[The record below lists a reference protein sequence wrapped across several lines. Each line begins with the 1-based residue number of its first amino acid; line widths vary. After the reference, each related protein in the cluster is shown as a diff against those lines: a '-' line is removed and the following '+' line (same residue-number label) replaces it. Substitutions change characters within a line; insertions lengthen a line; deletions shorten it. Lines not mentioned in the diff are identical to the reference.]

1 MAKRSLLTLCVASAV
16 LLSLVTATAA
26 QDRESVELSLED
38 ALRIALKNNLDLVS
52 AKYAPELAEQ
62 NVNTQL
68 SVYDAGFQTFW
79 DRSQREQPATQLSTV
94 TGSETDQI
102 NIGVAQNLRMGADYQ
117 VGFASTRSLQTGPNV
132 TAPGSYFSGLFLQ
145 MNLPLLNGFG
155 EKVTTEQ
162 LVLARNDLE
171 ISRTDL
177 EQQAETTMEI
187 VEGAYWDVV
196 AAREALRIAVFSLQR
211 AEDLLELNRKKV
223 EVGTLAP
230 IEITQAEAGVASQEE
245 GVIVAEATMEDAEDE
260 LRRLMAIPVHDPMW
274 DQQILNST
282 RPAFEAID
290 IDVEAATQIA
300 LSERASVRS
309 AEQTLQN
316 SMLSERVARRE
327 VRHNL
332 DFTAQYNPQGVS
344 LDIAE
349 FRDPGNP
356 GTILLPEESAD
367 LGESVARISNGD
379 VYNWS
384 ARVTYSVPI
393 GNRSAKAGYA
403 RARISREKAQ
413 TDLDNAEQTVRVE
426 VRRSVR
432 AVQSGHKRV
441 EAARKNVEL
450 QQKKL
455 DAEQKKFA
463 NGMSTSF
470 EVLTFQNDLADA
482 ELSEIRARLDYIKAL
497 ASLERVQ
504 GTLLEARGLD
514 LGN

>member
-1 MAKRSLLTLCVASAV
+1 MVASAAM
-16 LLSLVTATAA
+16 LCLVTTIAA
-26 QDRESVELSLED
+26 QDRETVELSLED

-52 AKYAPELAEQ
+52 ASYAPELAEQ
-62 NVNTQL
+62 AVNTQL
-68 SVYDAGFQTFW
+68 SNFDAGFQTFY
-79 DRSQREQPATQLSTV
+79 DRAISERPATQLSTV

-102 NIGVAQNLRMGADYQ
+102 NFGVQQNLRMGADYT
-117 VGFASTRSLQTGPNV
+117 VGFATTKSLQTGPNV

-155 EKVTTEQ
+155 KQVTTEQ

-171 ISRTDL
+171 ISKTDL

-187 VEGAYWDVV
+187 VDGAYWDVV

-211 AEDLLELNRKKV
+211 AEDLLELNQKKV

-245 GVIVAEATMEDAEDE
+245 GVIVAEATLQDAEDE
-260 LRRLMAIPVHDPMW
+260 LRRLLAIPDSDPMW
-274 DQQILNST
+274 GKEILNAT
-282 RPAFEAID
+282 RPVFEELDINVEEAIL
-290 IDVEAATQIA
+290 IA

-309 AEQTLQN
+309 AEQTVEN
-316 SMLSERVARRE
+316 RMLNERNARRQ

-344 LDIAE
+344 LDMAE
-349 FRDPGNP
+349 FRDPTDP
-356 GTILLPEESAD
+356 GTILLPEETAD
-367 LGESVARISNGD
+367 LGESIARIGNGD

-393 GNRSAKAGYA
+393 GNRAAKATYA
-403 RARISREKAQ
+403 RARISRERSE
-413 TDLDNAEQTVRVE
+413 TDLENAEQTVRVE
-426 VRRSVR
+426 VRRSAR
-432 AVQSGHKRV
+432 AVESGIKRV

-497 ASLERVQ
+497 AAFERSK

-514 LGN
+514 LGD

>member
-1 MAKRSLLTLCVASAV
+1 MAKRSLLTLMVACAV
-16 LLSLVTATAA
+16 LLCLVTSTVA
-26 QDRESVELSLED
+26 QDRESVEISLED
-38 ALRIALKNNLDLVS
+38 CLRIALKNNLDLVS
-52 AKYAPELAEQ
+52 ASYAPELAKQ
-62 NVNTQL
+62 NVNNQL
-68 SVYDAGFQTFW
+68 ANFDAGFQAYY
-79 DRSQREQPATQLSTV
+79 DRAESERPATQLSTV
-94 TGSETDQI
+94 TGSKTDQLNLGI
-102 NIGVAQNLRMGADYQ
+102 QQNLRMGADYT
-117 VGFASTRSLQTGPNV
+117 VGFQSTQSLQTGPNV
-132 TAPGSYFSGLFLQ
+132 TAPGSFFSGLFLQ

-155 EKVTTEQ
+155 TRVATEQ
-162 LVLARNDLE
+162 LVLARNDFE

-177 EQQAETTMEI
+177 EQRAETTMEI
-187 VEGAYWDVV
+187 VEGAYWDIV

-245 GVIVAEATMEDAEDE
+245 GVIVAEATLEDAEDE
-260 LRRLMAIPVHDPMW
+260 LRRLLAIPASDPMW
-274 DQQILNST
+274 NKEIRNST
-282 RPAFEAID
+282 RPVFEEID
-290 IDVEAATQIA
+290 IDVDEAIA
-300 LSERASVRS
+300 VALTERASVRS
-309 AEQTLQN
+309 AEQTVEN
-316 SMLSERVARRE
+316 RMLNERVARRQ

-332 DFTAQYNPQGVS
+332 DFSAQYNPQGVS

-349 FRDPGNP
+349 FRDGGGN
-356 GTILLPEESAD
+356 ILLPEENAD
-367 LGESVARISNGD
+367 LGESIARIGNGD

-393 GNRSAKAGYA
+393 GNRAAKAGYA
-403 RARISREKAQ
+403 RARISREQAQ

-426 VRRSVR
+426 VRRAARSVE
-432 AVQSGHKRV
+432 SGIKRV
-441 EAARKNVEL
+441 QAARKNVEL

-455 DAEQKKFA
+455 DAEEKKFD

-497 ASLERVQ
+497 SALERSK
-504 GTLLEARGLD
+504 GTLLEARGLA

>member
-1 MAKRSLLTLCVASAV
+1 MGKRSLLTLMVASAAV
-16 LLSLVTATAA
+16 LCLVTTIAA
-26 QDRESVELSLED
+26 QDRETVELSLDD

-52 AKYAPELAEQ
+52 ASYVPELAEQ
-62 NVNTQL
+62 DVNSQL
-68 SVYDAGFQTFW
+68 STFDAGFQTYY
-79 DRSQREQPATQLSTV
+79 DRAISERPATQLSTV

-102 NIGVAQNLRMGADYQ
+102 NIGVQQNLRMGADYT
-117 VGFASTRSLQTGPNV
+117 VGFATTKSLQTGPNV

-155 EKVTTEQ
+155 TQVTTEQ

-171 ISRTDL
+171 ISKTDL

-211 AEDLLELNRKKV
+211 AEDLLELNQKKV

-245 GVIVAEATMEDAEDE
+245 GVIVAEATLQDAEDE
-260 LRRLMAIPVHDPMW
+260 LRRLLAIPDSDPMW
-274 DQQILNST
+274 NQEIMNST
-282 RPAFEAID
+282 RPVFETSDINVEEAIL
-290 IDVEAATQIA
+290 IA

-309 AEQTLQN
+309 AEQTVEN
-316 SMLSERVARRE
+316 RMLNERNARRQ

-344 LDIAE
+344 LDSPG
-349 FRDPGNP
+349 FQDPLGN
-356 GTILLPEESAD
+356 IFPEESAD
-367 LGESVARISNGD
+367 IGESIARIGNGD

-393 GNRSAKAGYA
+393 GNRAAKATYA
-403 RARISREKAQ
+403 RARISRERSQ
-413 TDLDNAEQTVRVE
+413 TDLENAEQTVRVE
-426 VRRSVR
+426 VRRSAR
-432 AVQSGHKRV
+432 AVESGIKRV
-441 EAARKNVEL
+441 QAARKNVEL

-482 ELSEIRARLDYIKAL
+482 ELSEIRARLDYIKAV
-497 ASLERVQ
+497 AALERAK

-514 LGN
+514 LDY

>member
-1 MAKRSLLTLCVASAV
+1 MGKRSLLTLLVASAA
-16 LLSLVTATAA
+16 LLCFVTSTAA
-26 QDRESVELSLED
+26 QDRESVELSLDD

-52 AKYAPELAEQ
+52 ASYAPELAEQ

-68 SVYDAGFQTFW
+68 SSFDAGFQTYY
-79 DRSQREQPATQLSTV
+79 DRAESERPATQLSTV
-94 TGSETDQI
+94 TGSETDQL
-102 NIGVAQNLRMGADYQ
+102 NIGVQQNLRMGADYT
-117 VGFASTRSLQTGPNV
+117 VGFATTRSLQTGPNV
-132 TAPGSYFSGLFLQ
+132 TAPGSYFSGVFLQ
-145 MNLPLLNGFG
+145 MNLPLLKGFG
-155 EKVTTEQ
+155 EKVTTEN
-162 LVLARNDLE
+162 LILARNDLE

-177 EQQAETTMEI
+177 EQRAETTMEI

-196 AAREALRIAVFSLQR
+196 AAREALRIAIFSLQR

-245 GVIVAEATMEDAEDE
+245 GVIVAEATLEDAQDE
-260 LRRLMAIPVHDPMW
+260 LRRLLAIPEYDPMW
-274 DQQILNST
+274 NKQILNST
-282 RPAFEAID
+282 RPAFEEID
-290 IDVEAATQIA
+290 IDVEAAIQIA

-309 AEQTLQN
+309 AEQKVQN
-316 SMLSERVARRE
+316 AMLSERVARRD
-327 VRHNL
+327 VRHNV
-332 DFTAQYNPQGVS
+332 DFSAQYNPQGVS
-344 LDIAE
+344 LDSPE
-349 FRDPGNP
+349 FRDPLGN
-356 GTILLPEESAD
+356 LFPEESAD
-367 LGESVARISNGD
+367 LGESIARIANGD

-393 GNRSAKAGYA
+393 GNRSAKANYA
-403 RARISREKAQ
+403 RARITREKAQ

-432 AVQSGHKRV
+432 AVQSGIKRV
-441 EAARKNVEL
+441 QAARKNVEL

-455 DAEQKKFA
+455 DAEQKKFD

-497 ASLERVQ
+497 ASLERAQ
-504 GTLLEARGLD
+504 GTLLEARGLNLD
-514 LGN
+514 Y

>member
-1 MAKRSLLTLCVASAV
+1 MGKRSLLTLIVASAA
-16 LLSLVTATAA
+16 LLCLVTSIAA

-52 AKYAPELAEQ
+52 ASYAPELAEQ
-62 NVNTQL
+62 NVNNQL
-68 SVYDAGFQTFW
+68 ATFDAGFQAYY
-79 DRSQREQPATQLSTV
+79 DRAESEQPATQLSTV
-94 TGSETDQI
+94 TGSKTDQVNLGI
-102 NIGVAQNLRMGADYQ
+102 AQNLRMGADYT
-117 VGFASTRSLQTGPNV
+117 VGFSTTQSLRTGPNV
-132 TAPGSYFSGLFLQ
+132 TAPGSYFSGLFMQL
-145 MNLPLLNGFG
+145 NLPILNGFG
-155 EKVTTEQ
+155 NQVTTEQ

-171 ISRTDL
+171 ISKTDL

-196 AAREALRIAVFSLQR
+196 AAREALRLAVLSLQR

-245 GVIVAEATMEDAEDE
+245 GVIVAEATLEDAEDE
-260 LRRLMAIPVHDPMW
+260 LRRLLAIPHGDPMW
-274 DQQILNST
+274 NQEIRNAT
-282 RPAFEAID
+282 RPVFQEID
-290 IDVEAATQIA
+290 IDVEQAIQIA

-309 AEQTLQN
+309 AEQTVEN
-316 SMLSERVARRE
+316 RMLNERVARRQ

-332 DFTAQYNPQGVS
+332 DFTAQYSPQGVS

-349 FRDPGNP
+349 ISQGGN
-356 GTILLPEESAD
+356 IILPEENAD
-367 LGESVARISNGD
+367 LGESIARIGNGD

-393 GNRSAKAGYA
+393 GNRAAKAGYA
-403 RARISREKAQ
+403 RARISREKSEA
-413 TDLDNAEQTVRVE
+413 DLDNAEQTVRVE
-426 VRRSVR
+426 VRRAAR
-432 AVQSGHKRV
+432 AVESGIKRV
-441 EAARKNVEL
+441 EAALKNVEL

-497 ASLERVQ
+497 SALERSK
-504 GTLLEARGLD
+504 GTLLEARGLE
-514 LGN
+514 LGY

>member
-1 MAKRSLLTLCVASAV
+1 MGKRSLLTLLVASAAV
-16 LLSLVTATAA
+16 LCLVTSIAA

-38 ALRIALKNNLDLVS
+38 CLRIALKNNLDLVS
-52 AKYAPELAEQ
+52 ASYAPELAEQ
-62 NVNTQL
+62 GVNNQL
-68 SVYDAGFQTFW
+68 ATFDAGFQAYY
-79 DRSQREQPATQLSTV
+79 DRSEREQPATQLSTV
-94 TGSETDQI
+94 TGSKTDQV
-102 NIGVAQNLRMGADYQ
+102 NLGVQQNLRMGADYT
-117 VGFASTRSLQTGPNV
+117 VGFATTQSLQTGPNV

-145 MNLPLLNGFG
+145 MNLPILNGFG
-155 EKVTTEQ
+155 NRVTTEQ

-171 ISRTDL
+171 ISKTDL
-177 EQQAETTMEI
+177 EQRAETTMEI

-196 AAREALRIAVFSLQR
+196 AARQALRLAVLSLER

-245 GVIVAEATMEDAEDE
+245 GVIVSEATLEDAEDE
-260 LRRLMAIPVHDPMW
+260 LRRLLAIPDHDPMW
-274 DQQILNST
+274 NQQILNAT
-282 RPAFEAID
+282 RPVFEELDINVEEAI
-290 IDVEAATQIA
+290 QIA

-309 AEQTLQN
+309 AEQTVEN
-316 SMLSERVARRE
+316 RMLNERVARRQ

-349 FRDPGNP
+349 FSQG
-356 GTILLPEESAD
+356 GTIILPEENAD
-367 LGESVARISNGD
+367 LGESIARIGNGD

-393 GNRSAKAGYA
+393 GNRAAKANYA
-403 RARISREKAQ
+403 RARITREQSQ

-426 VRRSVR
+426 VRRSAR
-432 AVQSGHKRV
+432 AVESGIKRV
-441 EAARKNVEL
+441 QAALKNVEL

-497 ASLERVQ
+497 SAFERSK
-504 GTLLEARGLD
+504 GTLLEARGLE
-514 LGN
+514 LGY

>member
-26 QDRESVELSLED
+26 QDAESVELSLED

-52 AKYAPELAEQ
+52 ASYAPELAEQ

-68 SVYDAGFQTFW
+68 SSFDAGFQTFY
-79 DRSQREQPATQLSTV
+79 DRSKAERPATQLSTV
-94 TGSETDQI
+94 TGSETDQL
-102 NIGVAQNLRMGADYQ
+102 NIGVSQNLRMGADYT
-117 VGFASTRSLQTGPNV
+117 VGFATTKSLQTGPNV

-171 ISRTDL
+171 ISKTDL
-177 EQQAETTMEI
+177 EQQAETTMEV

-245 GVIVAEATMEDAEDE
+245 GVIVAEATLEDAEDE
-260 LRRLMAIPVHDPMW
+260 LCRLMAIPAHDPMW
-274 DQQILNST
+274 NQQILNST
-282 RPAFEAID
+282 RPAFEEIN
-290 IDVEAATQIA
+290 IDVEAAIQIA

-309 AEQTLQN
+309 AEQTVEN
-316 SMLSERVARRE
+316 RMLNERVARRQ
-327 VRHNL
+327 VKHNL

-344 LDIAE
+344 LDSPE
-349 FRDPGNP
+349 FRGPLGN
-356 GTILLPEESAD
+356 LFLEENANLEESI
-367 LGESVARISNGD
+367 ARIANGD

-393 GNRSAKAGYA
+393 GNRAAKAGYA
-403 RARISREKAQ
+403 RARISREKSQ

-432 AVQSGHKRV
+432 GVQSGIKRV

-455 DAEQKKFA
+455 DAEQKKFD

-470 EVLTFQNDLADA
+470 EVLTFQDDLANA

-497 ASLERVQ
+497 ASLERAQ
-504 GTLLEARGLD
+504 GTLLEARGLE

>member
-1 MAKRSLLTLCVASAV
+1 
-16 LLSLVTATAA
+16 VTATAA

-52 AKYAPELAEQ
+52 ASYAPELAEQ
-62 NVNTQL
+62 NVNSQL
-68 SVYDAGFQTFW
+68 ANFDAGFQTFY
-79 DRSQREQPATQLSTV
+79 DRSKREQPATQLSTV
-94 TGSETDQI
+94 TGSETDQL
-102 NIGVAQNLRMGADYQ
+102 NIGVQQNLRMGADYT
-117 VGFASTRSLQTGPNV
+117 VGFATTKTLQTGPNV

-171 ISRTDL
+171 ISKTDL
-177 EQQAETTMEI
+177 EQRAETTMEI

-245 GVIVAEATMEDAEDE
+245 GVIVAEATLEDAEDE
-260 LRRLMAIPVHDPMW
+260 LRRLLAIPDHDPMW
-274 DQQILNST
+274 DKQILNST
-282 RPAFEAID
+282 RPVFEEID
-290 IDVEAATQIA
+290 IDVEGAIQIA

-309 AEQTLQN
+309 AEQTVEN
-316 SMLSERVARRE
+316 SMLSERVARRQ

-332 DFTAQYNPQGVS
+332 DFSAQYNPQGVS

-349 FRDPGNP
+349 LRDSSNP
-356 GTILLPEESAD
+356 GLILLPEENAD
-367 LGESVARISNGD
+367 LGESIARIANGD

-393 GNRSAKAGYA
+393 GNRAAKAGYA

-426 VRRSVR
+426 VRRAVR
-432 AVQSGHKRV
+432 AVQSGIKRV

-455 DAEQKKFA
+455 DAEQKKFD

-497 ASLERVQ
+497 ASLERAQ

-514 LGN
+514 LGH